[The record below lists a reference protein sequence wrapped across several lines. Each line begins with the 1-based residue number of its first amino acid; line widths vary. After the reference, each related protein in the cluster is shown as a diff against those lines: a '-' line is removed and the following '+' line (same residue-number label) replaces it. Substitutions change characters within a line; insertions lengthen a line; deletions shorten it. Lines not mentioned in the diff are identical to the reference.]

1 MKGSGR
7 FGKYGD
13 LKRKQRI
20 RENRQTP
27 PVRSGRQPTMPD
39 QDDKRKKPRTA
50 QKGPS
55 ESEREIP
62 GAGPEPSEGQ

>member
-20 RENRQTP
+20 RQNLQTP
-27 PVRSGRQPTMPD
+27 PVRSSQNAALTV
-39 QDDKRKKPRTA
+39 QDGERRKTHVSRKKHGDQEGIA
-50 QKGPS
+50 
-55 ESEREIP
+55 P
-62 GAGPEPSEGQ
+62 GAGPEPPENR

>member
-20 RENRQTP
+20 RQNLMTP
-27 PVRSGRQPTMPD
+27 PVAGNQHLILAG
-39 QDDKRKKPRTA
+39 QADKRKKPLVSPN
-50 QKGPS
+50 KG
-55 ESEREIP
+55 EDQE
-62 GAGPEPSEGQ
+62 GAGPRTRPKTPEKQ

>member
-20 RENRQTP
+20 RQNLHTP
-27 PVRSGRQPTMPD
+27 PVGSRQKAVLSV
-39 QDDKRKKPRTA
+39 QDDKRRKTHVSPKKHGDQEGIA
-50 QKGPS
+50 
-55 ESEREIP
+55 P
-62 GAGPEPSEGQ
+62 GAGPEPPENQ

>member
-20 RENRQTP
+20 RQNLQTP
-27 PVRSGRQPTMPD
+27 PVGGVQKAASVLLGD
-39 QDDKRKKPRTA
+39 QRKKPRVSSRKRGD
-50 QKGPS
+50 Q
-55 ESEREIP
+55 ESIAP
-62 GAGPEPSEGQ
+62 GAGPELPENQ

>member
-27 PVRSGRQPTMPD
+27 PVRSVRQMTLTD
-39 QDDKRKKPRTA
+39 QDDKRKKPWTA
-50 QKGPS
+50 QKGNTD
-55 ESEREIP
+55 SERESP
-62 GAGPEPSEGQ
+62 GSGPEPCGDQ

>member
-27 PVRSGRQPTMPD
+27 PVGSGRQTTMPD
-39 QDDKRKKPRTA
+39 QEDKRKKPWTT
-50 QKGPS
+50 QKGS
-55 ESEREIP
+55 TDSEREIP
-62 GAGPEPSEGQ
+62 ASDLEPSGEQ

>member
-13 LKRKQRI
+13 LKRKQRL

-27 PVRSGRQPTMPD
+27 PARSGRQVTLPD
-39 QDDKRKKPRTA
+39 QDDKRKKPWTA
-50 QKGPS
+50 QKGNTD
-55 ESEREIP
+55 SEREIP
-62 GAGPEPSEGQ
+62 DSGPETSEDQ

>member
-20 RENRQTP
+20 RQNLQTP
-27 PVRSGRQPTMPD
+27 PVGGVQKVTSAVLGD
-39 QDDKRKKPRTA
+39 QRKKPRVA
-50 QKGPS
+50 SRKPS
-55 ESEREIP
+55 DQESVP
-62 GAGPEPSEGQ
+62 GVGPEPPQDQ